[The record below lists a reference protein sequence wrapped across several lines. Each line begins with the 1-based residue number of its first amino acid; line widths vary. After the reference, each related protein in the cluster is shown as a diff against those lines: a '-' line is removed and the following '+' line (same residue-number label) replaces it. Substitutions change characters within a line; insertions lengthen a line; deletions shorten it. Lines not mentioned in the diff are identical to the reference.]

1 VDFDVPT
8 SDGTLYSEGQEVYLM
23 INKKAAVVYPR
34 PIEGIAE
41 AVKLE

>member
-1 VDFDVPT
+1 
-8 SDGTLYSEGQEVYLM
+8 M
-23 INKKAAVVYPR
+23 INKKAAVIYPR